1 MSLKQYLHPSTVK
14 MTMANFNSNNPVAY
28 ICVLLLVPVANRL
41 TDRIFR

>member
-1 MSLKQYLHPSTVK
+1 MSLKQYLHQNTVK

-41 TDRIFR
+41 TDSIFR